1 MAKQLQLRRGT
12 PAQNA
17 AFTGAVGEL
26 VAVTG
31 TNTTVVIHDGITL
44 GGHYIASKQYVD
56 ENLSNVTSFVATA
69 TTATLGLV
77 KIGNGLTITNDGL
90 LSGDITYEFS
100 QILTI
105 TNDWQDVG
113 INASQLLTG
122 TYIVQIKANDYAVGG
137 GHHSEYYSA
146 TMSWYGEDTNSILF
160 DEVPMHRAGNGPGSG
175 ALFLRVQRTLSADA
189 NDMKLQIGGITNN
202 SSPSLYVFKFRK
214 IL

>member
-17 AFTGAVGEL
+17 VFTGAIAEL

-31 TNTTVVIHDGITL
+31 TNTTIALHDGVTP
-44 GGHYIASKQYVD
+44 GGHYIATRQYVI
-56 ENLSNVTSFVATA
+56 ENLSTVTSIVSTA
-69 TTATLGLV
+69 TTSTLGLV

-90 LSGDITYEFS
+90 LSGDTTYGFD

-105 TNDWQDVG
+105 TTDWQDVG
-113 INASQLLTG
+113 INAGQLPTG
-122 TYIVQIKANDYAVGG
+122 TYIVQIKANDYTVGG

-146 TMSWYGEDTNSILF
+146 TMSWYGEDTDSTVF

-175 ALFLRVQRTLSADA
+175 ALFLRVQRTIAA
-189 NDMKLQIGGITNN
+189 NTDDMKLQIAGITNN
-202 SSPSLYVFKFRK
+202 LNPSLYVFKFRK
-214 IL
+214 ML

>member
-12 PAQNA
+12 EAQNA
-17 AFTGAVGEL
+17 AFTGAVAEL
-26 VAVTG
+26 VAITG
-31 TNTTVVIHDGITL
+31 TNTTVVLHDGVTL
-44 GGHYIASKQYVD
+44 GGHYIATRQYVD
-56 ENLSNVTSFVATA
+56 ENLSNVTSLVSTA

-77 KIGNGLTITNDGL
+77 KIGSGLTITNDGL
-90 LSGDITYEFS
+90 LSGDVTYEFS

-105 TNDWQDVG
+105 TTDWQDVG
-113 INASQLLTG
+113 INADQLPTG
-122 TYIVQIKANDYAVGG
+122 TYIVQIRANDYTVGG

-146 TMSWYGEDTNSILF
+146 TMSWYGADTDSTVF